1 MSSSTNNNNANVQ
14 NTLNPVNVQNALNPV
29 NVQNATQNALNTVNS
44 AANTLSQIKKNMLSN
59 FSSFTNYKRGSLHI
73 FENPLQAIGKTLDEY
88 MDEIGLESS
97 KGKKKNNENMIV
109 KNEILAVFNKS
120 KLNPDQFAKLL
131 ITNNIYIVNEKP
143 GDWTRL
149 KVNEVEE
156 YLHGIREEIVKDDND
171 DIEEI
176 QDDNKLKKEQSFMY
190 NKILQQ
196 EFE

>member
-1 MSSSTNNNNANVQ
+1 MSSSNTNANNAS
-14 NTLNPVNVQNALNPV
+14 NTTQKNTINPVNVQNA
-29 NVQNATQNALNTVNS
+29 AQNALNTVNS

-97 KGKKKNNENMIV
+97 KGKKKDNENMIV

-156 YLHGIREEIVKDDND
+156 YLHGIREEIVKDDDD

-176 QDDNKLKKEQSFMY
+176 KDDNKLKKEQSFMY